1 MRIFVTGAASPLGQ
15 ALTRILVSEGHSV
28 AGQIRRSTGIAVL
41 RELGAEPVIE
51 DLLRPS
57 SLIGV
62 MEECDLVFHLA
73 HFFDFWAADPSTY
86 LGVNIRGTEAVMTSA
101 LVANVQRVVFCSTA
115 LVAADACAAAVE
127 GMRSARANGSA
138 QVSAN
143 GNGHSSGA
151 SNGNGNG
158 NGHRPRPATT
168 EFARSMQTAE
178 EIALRYIAKGMEV
191 VVARPSIVLAPND
204 PGWAGR
210 LVAER
215 VAGRRRFA
223 SGAPIGWIW
232 VEDAARALALTAGR
246 GECGKSYTLSG
257 TAASQR
263 TLLSTISRLAG
274 GSSSRP
280 LPLPR
285 AAAMAMAAVGT
296 PIARIERRRPP
307 LPMDEAR
314 FLSEGLPV
322 DGTEAASTLGYDY
335 TPMDVYL
342 PKVVESYAA

>member
-15 ALTRILVSEGHSV
+15 ALTRILVNEGHSV

-51 DLLRPS
+51 DLLHPS

-62 MEECDLVFHLA
+62 MEGCDLVFHLA
-73 HFFDFWAADPSTY
+73 HFFDFWAADSSTY

-101 LVANVQRVVFCSTA
+101 LVADVQRVVFCSTA
-115 LVAADACAAAVE
+115 LAAA
-127 GMRSARANGSA
+127 GAPAPSTNGARSAR
-138 QVSAN
+138 
-143 GNGHSSGA
+143 
-151 SNGNGNG
+151 SNGNGGAG

-178 EIALRYIAKGMEV
+178 EIALRYIPKGMEV
-191 VVARPSIVLAPND
+191 VIARPSIVLAPND

-223 SGAPIGWIW
+223 TGAPIGWIW
-232 VEDAARALALTAGR
+232 VDDAARALALTAER
-246 GECGKSYTLSG
+246 GECGESYTFSG

-263 TLLSTISRLAG
+263 ALLATISRLAG
-274 GSSSRP
+274 ASSARP
-280 LPLPR
+280 LLLPR
-285 AAAMAMAAVGT
+285 AAALAMAAVGT
-296 PIARIERRRPP
+296 PIARIERRRPTLP
-307 LPMDEAR
+307 LDEAR
-314 FLSEGLPV
+314 FISEGLPV
-322 DGTEAASTLGYDY
+322 DGDQAASVLGCDY
-335 TPMDVYL
+335 TPMDEYL
-342 PKVVESYAA
+342 PGVVRSYAA

>member
-15 ALTRILVSEGHSV
+15 ALTRILVREGHSV

-41 RELGAEPVIE
+41 RGLGAEPVIE
-51 DLLRPS
+51 DLLQPS

-62 MEECDLVFHLA
+62 MEGCDLVFHLA
-73 HFFDFWAADPSTY
+73 HFFDFWAADASTY

-101 LVANVQRVVFCSTA
+101 LVADVQRVVFCSTA
-115 LVAADACAAAVE
+115 LAAADAARTAFE
-127 GMRSARANGSA
+127 G
-138 QVSAN
+138 
-143 GNGHSSGA
+143 
-151 SNGNGNG
+151 
-158 NGHRPRPATT
+158 PRPATT
-168 EFARSMQTAE
+168 EFARSMQIAE

-246 GECGKSYTLSG
+246 GECGKSYTFSG

-263 TLLSTISRLAG
+263 ALLSSVSRLAG
-274 GSSSRP
+274 ASRSRP

-285 AAAMAMAAVGT
+285 AAAMAMAAVAT
-296 PIARIERRRPP
+296 PLARIERRRPTLP
-307 LPMDEAR
+307 LDEAR

-322 DGTEAASTLGYDY
+322 DGSAAASLLGCEY
-335 TPMDVYL
+335 TPMDDYL
-342 PKVVESYAA
+342 PGVVESYAA

>member
-28 AGQIRRSTGIAVL
+28 AGQIRRSAGIAVL
-41 RELGAEPVIE
+41 RGLGAEPVIE
-51 DLLRPS
+51 DILRPS

-62 MEECDLVFHLA
+62 MEGCDLVFHLA
-73 HFFDFWAADPSTY
+73 HFFDFWAADSSTY
-86 LGVNIRGTEAVMTSA
+86 LGVNIRGTEAVLTSA
-101 LVANVQRVVFCSTA
+101 LVADVQRVVFCSTA
-115 LVAADACAAAVE
+115 LAAADT
-127 GMRSARANGSA
+127 SRA
-138 QVSAN
+138 
-143 GNGHSSGA
+143 
-151 SNGNGNG
+151 
-158 NGHRPRPATT
+158 ATT

-178 EIALRYIAKGMEV
+178 EIALRYISKGMEV

-210 LVAER
+210 LVAGR

-223 SGAPIGWIW
+223 SRAPIGWIW

-263 TLLSTISRLAG
+263 ALLSSISRLAG
-274 GSSSRP
+274 ASGSHP

-285 AAAMAMAAVGT
+285 AAALAMAAVGT
-296 PIARIERRRPP
+296 PIARIERHRPTLP
-307 LPMDEAR
+307 LDEAR
-314 FLSEGLPV
+314 FLSEGLSV
-322 DGTEAASTLGYDY
+322 DGSEAATLLGCDY
-335 TPMDVYL
+335 TPMDDYL
-342 PKVVESYAA
+342 PEVVGSYAA